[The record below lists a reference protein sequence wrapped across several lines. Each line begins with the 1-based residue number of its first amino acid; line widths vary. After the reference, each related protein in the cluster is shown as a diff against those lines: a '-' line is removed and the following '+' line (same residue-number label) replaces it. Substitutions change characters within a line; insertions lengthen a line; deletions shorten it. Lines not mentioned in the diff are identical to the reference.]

1 MWWFRKR
8 QDRDE
13 IPRLLARIGA
23 LEAALRTLETEQAS
37 MHEQV
42 VKHMRRAVQAERNA
56 RQHADD
62 SRRAPGAA
70 EPPVIAV
77 GTPLQ
82 TRRSM
87 WGARRRIAE
96 RRARQGTLGIAPEE
110 NGDGHEPE
118 ATTQED

>member
-62 SRRAPGAA
+62 SRRAAGSP
-70 EPPVIAV
+70 EPPAIAV

-96 RRARQGTLGIAPEE
+96 RRARQSTLGLEPGE
-110 NGDGHEPE
+110 NGAGHEPDD
-118 ATTQED
+118 TPTED